1 MANQRPGTG
10 ASRGDRM
17 APTPSWNPAEEDYWR
32 ESYSSR
38 PYAGREASF
47 DDYSPA
53 YRFGTENYSRFDGAS
68 FDEVEDDLSR
78 EWEAAKG
85 KSRLAWDKAKHAVKD
100 AWQRTSDAIE
110 RATPGDSDR
119 DGK

>member
-1 MANQRPGTG
+1 MANQRTGTG
-10 ASRGDRM
+10 ASRSDRI
-17 APTPSWNPAEEDYWR
+17 APTPSWNPTEEDYWR
-32 ESYSSR
+32 ESFTDRS
-38 PYAGREASF
+38 YARGASF

-85 KSRLAWDKAKHAVKD
+85 KSKLAWDKAKLAVKD

-119 DGK
+119 DSK